1 MRILLDDNV
10 PVPLRSWLIGHQ
22 VETAYERGWAELSNG
37 VLLQMAE
44 EAGFEV
50 MITADQGIRYQQN
63 LSGRRLALVVI
74 DTNDWTRIRKWNPES
89 WMRFRESCR
98 DRWSTSGFH
107 LINFP
112 NQRVSSR
119 SERCVRRAEW
129 TGFKQLARECLLL
142 AFRL

>member
-1 MRILLDDNV
+1 MRILLDHNV

-22 VETAYERGWAELSNG
+22 VETDYERGWAELSNG

-74 DTNDWTRIRKWNPES
+74 DTNDWTRIRKWKS
-89 WMRFRESCR
+89 RVM
-98 DRWSTSGFH
+98 DAISGI
-107 LINFP
+107 LPGSLVDIGIP
-112 NQRVSSR
+112 
-119 SERCVRRAEW
+119 
-129 TGFKQLARECLLL
+129 LD
-142 AFRL
+142 